1 VAIRAPFAG
10 AADVLTLSL
19 FLGFFGLAMV
29 GVPLM
34 YSLLGATVGVIV
46 IAGLSHPLETIF
58 LSFIGGVEPFILIAV
73 PLFIFAGEILSSG
86 GVGKRI
92 VDFARA
98 LFGFLPGGLGV
109 VTVVACLMF
118 GGVSGSAIADT
129 AAIGSLVIPA
139 MVRRG
144 YSRAFAA
151 ALLSVAGTL
160 ALLMPLSIPF
170 LVYAFISGVSMRQLS
185 MAGIV
190 PAILAALALIAVCMW
205 HGKRTGCDS
214 GDAKVSARAIWIAT
228 RAAGPALLM
237 PVIIVGG
244 IWSGVFTPTESAAV
258 AVVYGVLVSLTLY
271 KDITVRDLPRLL
283 VNAFQ
288 TSATV
293 MLVIGATGALAWLI
307 TVEQVAVQLATWIKL
322 VASEPWMFLLLVN
335 VALLILGIFI
345 EPLPAL
351 LLTAPLLLPIAQSFH
366 LDLVHLGVV
375 MTANLAIALYTP
387 PVGGTLFVAARL
399 AGAGIGEITKA
410 LMPLLIAAI
419 AALFVITYVPSL
431 TYVVA
436 RLLL

>member
-1 VAIRAPFAG
+1 ML
-10 AADVLTLSL
+10 AATL
-19 FLGFFGLAMV
+19 FLVFFGLALA
-29 GVPLM
+29 GVPLL
-34 YSLLGATVGVIV
+34 YALLGTTVGVIV
-46 IAGLSHPLETIF
+46 VAGLSHPLETIF

-86 GVGKRI
+86 GVGRRI

-98 LFGFLPGGLGV
+98 LLGFLPGGLGV
-109 VTVVACLMF
+109 VTVASCLMF

-139 MVRRG
+139 MIQRG
-144 YSRAFAA
+144 YSRGFAA
-151 ALLSVAGTL
+151 ALLAVAGTL

-190 PAILAALALIAVCMW
+190 PGLIAAVALMAVCVW
-205 HGKRTGCDS
+205 HGRRTGCDS
-214 GDAKVSARAIWIAT
+214 GDARLSAREVWTAT

-237 PVIIVGG
+237 PLIIVGG
-244 IWSGVFTPTESAAV
+244 IWSGFFTPTESAAV
-258 AVVYGVLVSLTLY
+258 AVVYGVAVSLVLY
-271 KDITVRDLPRLL
+271 RDITVRDLPRLL

-307 TVEQVAVQLATWIKL
+307 TAEQVAVQMAAWIKL

-335 VALLILGIFI
+335 VILLLLGIFI

-351 LLTAPLLLPIAQSFH
+351 LLTAPLLLPLAKTFNV
-366 LDLVHLGVV
+366 DLVHLGVV

-387 PVGGTLFVAARL
+387 PVGGTLFVAAKL
-399 AGAGIGEITKA
+399 AKAGIGEITRA
-410 LMPLLIAAI
+410 LWPLLVAAI

-431 TYVVA
+431 TTVVW
-436 RLLL
+436 RLVQ

>member
-1 VAIRAPFAG
+1 
-10 AADVLTLSL
+10 
-19 FLGFFGLAMV
+19 
-29 GVPLM
+29 M
-34 YSLLGATVGVIV
+34 YSLLGATVGAIL
-46 IAGLSHPLETIF
+46 IAGLTHPLETIF

-98 LFGFLPGGLGV
+98 LLGFLPGGLGV
-109 VTVVACLMF
+109 VTVAACLMF

-139 MVRRG
+139 MIRRG

-190 PAILAALALIAVCMW
+190 PALLAAAALMCVCMW
-205 HGKRTGCDS
+205 HGKRTGCDR
-214 GDAKVSARAIWIAT
+214 GDERLSARQVWAAT

-244 IWSGVFTPTESAAV
+244 IWSGIFTPTESAAV
-258 AVVYGVLVSLTLY
+258 AVVYGVIVSLTLY
-271 KDITVRDLPRLL
+271 KDMTVRDLPRLL

-307 TVEQVAVQLATWIKL
+307 TVEQVAVQMAAWIKV
-322 VASEPWMFLLLVN
+322 VASEPWMFLLFVN

-351 LLTAPLLLPIAQSFH
+351 LLTAPLLLPIAQAFKI
-366 LDLVHLGVV
+366 DLVHLGVV

-387 PVGGTLFVAARL
+387 PVGGTLFVAAKL
-399 AGAGIGEITKA
+399 AGAGIGEITRA

-419 AALFVITYVPSL
+419 VALFIITYVPSL
-431 TYVVA
+431 TTVVW
-436 RLLL
+436 RLLI

>member
-1 VAIRAPFAG
+1 ML
-10 AADVLTLSL
+10 AATL
-19 FLGFFGLAMV
+19 FLVFFGLALA
-29 GVPLM
+29 GVPLL
-34 YSLLGATVGVIV
+34 YALLGTTIGVIV
-46 IAGLSHPLETIF
+46 VAGLSHPLETIF

-86 GVGKRI
+86 GVGRRI
-92 VDFARA
+92 VDFARS
-98 LFGFLPGGLGV
+98 LLGFLPGGLGV
-109 VTVVACLMF
+109 VTVASCLMF

-139 MVRRG
+139 MVQRG
-144 YSRAFAA
+144 YSRGFAA
-151 ALLSVAGTL
+151 ALLAVAGTL

-190 PAILAALALIAVCMW
+190 PGLIAAVALMAVCVW
-205 HGKRTGCDS
+205 HGRRTGCDS
-214 GDAKVSARAIWIAT
+214 GDARLSAREVWTAT

-237 PVIIVGG
+237 PLIIVGG
-244 IWSGVFTPTESAAV
+244 IWSGFFTPTESAAV
-258 AVVYGVLVSLTLY
+258 AVVYGVVVSLVLY
-271 KDITVRDLPRLL
+271 RDITVRDLPRLL

-307 TVEQVAVQLATWIKL
+307 TAEQVAVQMAAWIRL

-335 VALLILGIFI
+335 VILLLLGIFI

-351 LLTAPLLLPIAQSFH
+351 LLTAPLLLPLAKTFNV
-366 LDLVHLGVV
+366 DLVHLGVV

-387 PVGGTLFVAARL
+387 PVGGTLFVAAKL
-399 AGAGIGEITKA
+399 AKAGIGEITRA
-410 LMPLLIAAI
+410 LWPLLVAAI

-431 TYVVA
+431 TTVVW
-436 RLLL
+436 RLVQ